1 MGDELRKPAWKV
13 RGTFMKW
20 SKPKLLNLSQAG
32 VAHGVIG
39 CEDGL
44 SNSAT
49 ACKSGNTASAEYCE
63 NGQSADGGAYCQDG
77 TNNTSSCTTGGA
89 A

>member
-1 MGDELRKPAWKV
+1 
-13 RGTFMKW
+13 MKW
-20 SKPKLLNLSQAG
+20 SKPKLLNLSQTG

-39 CEDGL
+39 CEPGG

-49 ACKSGNTASAEYCE
+49 ACKSGTTASAEYCE
-63 NGQSADGGAYCQDG
+63 VGNGADGGAYCLDG
-77 TNNTSSCTTGGA
+77 TANTSSCTNGGA